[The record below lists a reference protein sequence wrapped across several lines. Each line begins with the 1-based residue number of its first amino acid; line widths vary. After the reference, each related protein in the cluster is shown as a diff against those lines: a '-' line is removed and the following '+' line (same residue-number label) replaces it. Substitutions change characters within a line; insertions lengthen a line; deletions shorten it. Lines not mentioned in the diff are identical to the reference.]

1 MDVNNIEDKEEC
13 KTCVD
18 WKAAYQFEHK
28 EHIKTVEMLN
38 KTMEESNH
46 VFLKTRDMI
55 RFLEEIAGQSAS
67 PQSAST
73 NRRRYK
79 YD

>member
-1 MDVNNIEDKEEC
+1 MDVNNVEDE
-13 KTCVD
+13 VD
-18 WKAAYQFEHK
+18 WKAAYQFEHE
-28 EHIKTVEMLN
+28 EHKKTIDMLN

-55 RFLEEIAGQSAS
+55 RFLEEIAGQGAS
-67 PQSAST
+67 PQSAPTSST
-73 NRRRYK
+73 SRRRYK